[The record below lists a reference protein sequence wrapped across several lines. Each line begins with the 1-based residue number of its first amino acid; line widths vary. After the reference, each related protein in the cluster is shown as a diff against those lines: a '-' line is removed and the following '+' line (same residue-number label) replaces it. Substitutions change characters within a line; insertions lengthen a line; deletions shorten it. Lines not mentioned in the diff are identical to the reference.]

1 LGAFL
6 IPTAYMMTS
15 MFLVGTSTSRQAT
28 GLTQAQLQTSGGSQ
42 GGLMT
47 YPSEKETTM
56 PMVDVDLD
64 KLTSLYEKA
73 VEDNEDVFM
82 YEGQEILTTYAKYLI
97 EFLKVQI

>member
-1 LGAFL
+1 
-6 IPTAYMMTS
+6 
-15 MFLVGTSTSRQAT
+15 
-28 GLTQAQLQTSGGSQ
+28 
-42 GGLMT
+42 MT

-64 KLTSLYEKA
+64 KLASLYEKA

-97 EFLKVQI
+97 EFLKVQT